1 MIFKRFVSVAA
12 FMLAFAGTYAQT
24 ATQNAN
30 TTFDKLGLSAS
41 VGTDG
46 IGLELSSRINQY
58 LRVRAGFSYMP
69 KFDYNMNFDVQ
80 VGDTKESK
88 YDEAGNRVETKF
100 DRLAQM
106 MKSLTGIEV
115 NDQIKMV
122 GEPKMCNAKVLLDVY
137 PLRDKHWHVTAG
149 FYWGGSTIAKATN
162 SIEDMSSLLAICIY
176 NEMYDKALIDE
187 PIISVGG
194 MDIYRPDI
202 VNYGRMGVNIGKYAS
217 DGTSYVMEP
226 DENGMVSAR
235 IKVNKFKPY
244 LGVGYDGTFRRTNKW
259 SYGVDGGIM
268 MWGGTPKVLIHDGTD
283 LVKDIVGIDGKV
295 GKYVNF
301 FNAMKVYPT
310 LNFRISYN
318 IL

>member
-1 MIFKRFVSVAA
+1 MKRIVSVAA
-12 FMLAFAGTYAQT
+12 LLLAFAGAFAQT
-24 ATQNAN
+24 ATQNTNN
-30 TTFDKLGLSAS
+30 TLGKLGLSGS

-46 IGLELSSRINQY
+46 IGLELSSKINQY

-88 YDEAGNRVETKF
+88 YDAAGNRVETKF

-137 PLRDKHWHVTAG
+137 PLRNKHWHVTAG
-149 FYWGGSTIAKATN
+149 FYWGSSTIAKATN
-162 SIEDMSSLLAICIY
+162 SMEDMSSLLAICIY
-176 NEMYDKALIDE
+176 NEMYDKALNDD

-194 MDIYRPDI
+194 MDIYRPDL
-202 VNYGRMGVNIGKYAS
+202 VNYGCMGVNVGQYA
-217 DGTSYVMEP
+217 DGTNYVMEP
-226 DENGMVSAR
+226 DANGMVSAR

-244 LGVGYDGTFRRTNKW
+244 VGVGYDGTFRRTKRW
-259 SYGVDGGIM
+259 CYGVDGGVM
-268 MWGGTPKVLIHDGTD
+268 MWGGSPKVLIHDGTD
-283 LVKDIVGIDGKV
+283 LAKDIVGIDGKV
-295 GKYVNF
+295 GKYVDF
-301 FNAMKVYPT
+301 CKAMKVYPT
-310 LNFRISYN
+310 LNFRISHN